1 MRRRG
6 GLEDYPPPLSI
17 LPALCSLSAQESL
30 YSFAL
35 KCLISLSTV
44 ILLGLVVL
52 YHAREI
58 QVSAQLSWGT
68 PLPVPPHQPPGTPA
82 S

>member
-1 MRRRG
+1 MQA
-6 GLEDYPPPLSI
+6 LVSVAHTSCLSCLWFSTQLI
-17 LPALCSLSAQESL
+17 TSVSPALCSLFAQESL

-44 ILLGLVVL
+44 ILLGLVIL

-58 QVSAQLSWGT
+58 QVSAQWG
-68 PLPVPPHQPPGTPA
+68 
-82 S
+82 